1 VRIIIFGASGQLGG
15 DLVRILSGNVGFK
28 FSKSK
33 FEILAF
39 TRTQLDIRDSGKVR
53 DAIFSFK
60 PNFVFNATGWNDV
73 DGAEKPENIQ
83 DVFAVNSFSPLNMAL
98 ACNEVGAVFINI
110 STDYVFDGKKMSPY
124 EEEDEPNPLSVY
136 ALSKLFGEILIRKY
150 SKKFIIVRSGGL
162 YGVNGSAISGR
173 QFRNFPEKV
182 IENLSSGK
190 KMRVVYDRFSAPTWT
205 FDLARKIIDV
215 ALDDFCGVIHIMQIG
230 EISWFDFACE
240 VAKLLKLDLNL
251 IEPVPESEFKTPA
264 QRPKYSVL
272 KNSVL
277 EKLGKD
283 DMLEV
288 KTALR
293 GYLKQRNLIT

>member
-1 VRIIIFGASGQLGG
+1 LVRVIIFGASGQLGG
-15 DLVRILSGNVGFK
+15 DLLRILSGNFGFK
-28 FSKSK
+28 PSKFE
-33 FEILAF
+33 FEILAL
-39 TRTQLDIRDSGKVR
+39 TRYQLDIRDSSKVR

-73 DGAEKPENIQ
+73 DGAEKTENIQ

-136 ALSKLFGEILIRKY
+136 ALSKLFGEILIKKY

-182 IENLSSGK
+182 I
-190 KMRVVYDRFSAPTWT
+190 
-205 FDLARKIIDV
+205 DLARKIIDV
-215 ALDDFCGVIHIMQIG
+215 ALDDFCGVIHIMQLG

-277 EKLGKD
+277 EKLGKN
-283 DMLEV
+283 DMLDV

-293 GYLKQRNLIT
+293 EYLKQRNLIV